1 MGQRASVACDRL
13 MAMSTEKDSIFDE
26 TLEILA
32 DTELLQSLIE
42 AEAELSS
49 GGGHTLDE
57 VLERLR
63 KDEHPYTP

>member
-1 MGQRASVACDRL
+1 
-13 MAMSTEKDSIFDE
+13 MSTEKDSIFDE

-42 AEAELSS
+42 AEAEFSS
-49 GGGHTLDE
+49 GIGHTLDE

-63 KDEHPYTP
+63 KDEHLYTS